1 MTRAL
6 AGFAGLMVA
15 LALAQAA
22 MLHWGWP
29 VIEPML
35 MAPRVA
41 FAGQPPL
48 DPAAYDQPAMWLAR
62 PGLRDDPA
70 RYLPP
75 GTRHARRGGAY
86 VFFLHPTTYMGR
98 NHWNAPLDHADSR
111 MRARLAVQSMA
122 SVFNDEA
129 AVYAPRYRQAALGTF
144 LIDSSDSQRALALAE
159 SDARA
164 AFAAFV
170 RQVPDRAPIV
180 LAGHSQ
186 GALITLH
193 LLRDSVRGTPL
204 AARVVAVY
212 LAGWPVSPRHDL
224 PLTGMPACAA
234 AVAAGCVM
242 AWMSFAEPADPRQ
255 VLMLRAQYPAL
266 DGRRGDYAPLCT
278 NPLTGGAPESGKD
291 GGAPPAANLGSLMTG
306 DEFNAAA
313 MVPRSVGARCDRAS
327 GLLMISNPPHLGD
340 EILSGN
346 NYTTYDFALFWANLR
361 ADIAR
366 REAAWNAGK
375 AHA

>member
-1 MTRAL
+1 VTRTL
-6 AGFAGLMVA
+6 AGFAGLIVA
-15 LALAQAA
+15 LAVLQAA

-41 FAGQPPL
+41 FAAQPPL
-48 DPAAYDQPAMWLAR
+48 DHAAYDQPAMWLAR
-62 PGLRDDPA
+62 PDLRDDPA

-75 GTRHARRGGAY
+75 GTGHARRGGAY

-111 MRARLAVQSMA
+111 MRAALAVQSMA
-122 SVFNDEA
+122 SVFNDQA
-129 AVYAPRYRQAALGTF
+129 AIYAPRYRQAALGTF
-144 LIDSSDSQRALALAE
+144 LIDSDDSQRALALAE
-159 SDARA
+159 GDARA

-170 RQVPDRAPIV
+170 RQVPATAPIV

-193 LLRDSVRGTPL
+193 LLRDGVRGTPL

-212 LAGWPVSPRHDL
+212 LGGWPVSPRHDL
-224 PLTGMPACAA
+224 PMTGMPACSAA
-234 AVAAGCVM
+234 IVVGCVM
-242 AWMSFAEPADPRQ
+242 AWMSFAERADPRQ
-255 VLMLRAQYPAL
+255 VQMLRARYPAL
-266 DGRRGDYAPLCT
+266 DGQRGDDAPLCT
-278 NPLTGGAPESGKD
+278 NPLTGGATPDAS
-291 GGAPPAANLGSLMTG
+291 PAANLGSLLTG
-306 DEFNAAA
+306 NEFNAAA
-313 MVPRSVGARCDRAS
+313 MAPRSVGARCDRAS

-340 EILSGN
+340 GILSGN
-346 NYTTYDFALFWANLR
+346 NYTTYDYALFWANLR

-366 REAAWNAGK
+366 REAAWQANWHEGRAP
-375 AHA
+375 A